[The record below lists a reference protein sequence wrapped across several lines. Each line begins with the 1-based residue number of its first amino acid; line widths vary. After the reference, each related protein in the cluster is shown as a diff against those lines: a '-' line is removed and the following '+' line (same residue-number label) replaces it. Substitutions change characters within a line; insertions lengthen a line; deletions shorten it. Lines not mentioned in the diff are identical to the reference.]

1 MAIPQSFLDQ
11 LKMSCD
17 IETIVS
23 SYVSLKRAGRT
34 SKGLCP
40 FHSEKSPSFVV
51 YHENQSFYCFG
62 CGAGGDVISFIM
74 RIENLGYIEALRF
87 LAERAGIPFPEE
99 EREDPTLRIKPLVYE
114 INRAA
119 AHYFHDCL
127 RGEQGAPGR
136 EYLLGQRQ
144 LTAATITKYGL
155 GYAPS
160 GWDNL
165 RNYLRSKGYSDEQ
178 MLQAAVVSRGRDGK
192 SVYDTFRNRV
202 IFPIIDIRKN
212 VIGFGGRVLD
222 DSKPKYLNSPDTP
235 VFKKSRNLFSLNF
248 AKNGKGDKLI
258 LAEGYMDVIAM
269 NQAGFENVVATLG
282 TALTEEQARLMS
294 QYAKEV
300 IIAYDSDGPG
310 RTATNRAVKLLEDV
324 DLKTRILDM
333 KGAKDPDEFIKKYG
347 VERFKMLIDD
357 ARNVTEYQLSV
368 IRAKYEDL
376 TAPDQQSAYLQ
387 EATAYLS
394 TVPNKIEREIYAGK
408 LAAETGALKEVIRE
422 GIDAAYNRRVRAARK
437 KEASDIQAGRLDL
450 YAGSRRKNGMA
461 EDGILGCLYYHPD
474 WTGYILSRVGEEML
488 STDDTRAIYRTM
500 LRLQQQGEYTLTELS
515 AALPENQ
522 LSQITGVLARVSEQQ
537 LSVTR
542 EALEDYIRTL
552 ENYHRKTEIDQIAD
566 LSVDDAGRLAEKIRQ
581 SKKS

>member
-17 IETIVS
+17 IESIVS
-23 SYVSLKRAGRT
+23 SYVSLKHSGRT

-62 CGAGGDVISFIM
+62 CGAGGDVISFVM
-74 RIENLGYIEALRF
+74 RIENLGYIEALKF
-87 LAERAGIPFPEE
+87 LAEKAGIPFPEE
-99 EREDPTLRIKPLVYE
+99 EREDPSLQIKPLIYE

-119 AHYFHDCL
+119 AHYFHSCL
-127 RGEQGAPGR
+127 RSEQGAPGR
-136 EYLLGQRQ
+136 EYLMGQRQ
-144 LTAATITKYGL
+144 LSSKTVTKYGL

-160 GWDNL
+160 GWNNL
-165 RNYLRSKGYSDEQ
+165 RDYLRGKGYSDEQ

-222 DSKPKYLNSPDTP
+222 DSKPKYLNSSDTP

-248 AKNGKGDKLI
+248 AKNVSGDKLI

-282 TALTEEQARLMS
+282 TSLTSEQARLMAG
-294 QYAKEV
+294 YAKEI

-310 RTATNRAVKLLEDV
+310 RTATNRAVGLLEEAG
-324 DLKTRILDM
+324 LKTRILDM
-333 KGAKDPDEFIKKYG
+333 KGAKDPDEFIKKFG
-347 VERFKMLIDD
+347 VERFKMLLDD
-357 ARNVTEYQLSV
+357 ARNVTEYQIGV
-368 IRAKYEDL
+368 IRAKYDL
-376 TAPDQQSAYLQ
+376 GSPDQQSAYLQ

-422 GIDAAYNRRVRAARK
+422 SIDAAFNRRVRAARK
-437 KEASDIQAGRLDL
+437 KESTDIQSGRLNL
-450 YAGSRRKNGMA
+450 YAGSRRVNGMA
-461 EDGILGCLYYHPD
+461 EDGILGCLYRHPD
-474 WTGYILSRVGEEML
+474 WAGYIMGRISE
-488 STDDTRAIYRTM
+488 DTFSSEDSKEIYRAM
-500 LRLQQQGEYTLTELS
+500 LRLQREGECTLTELGGVLS
-515 AALPENQ
+515 ESQMNQ
-522 LSQITGVLARVSEQQ
+522 LSGIVARVSEQQ
-537 LSVTR
+537 LSISR
-542 EALEDYIRTL
+542 EALEDYLRTL
-552 ENYHRKTEIDQIAD
+552 EDYSRRQEIGKGQELSMDEARK
-566 LSVDDAGRLAEKIRQ
+566 LAEQIRQ
-581 SKKS
+581 KKQ

>member
-23 SYVSLKRAGRT
+23 SYVSLKRSGRT

-62 CGAGGDVISFIM
+62 CGVGGDVISFIEKA
-74 RIENLGYIEALRF
+74 ENLSYIEALRF

-99 EREDPTLRIKPLVYE
+99 EREDPMLRIKPLIYE

-119 AHYFHDCL
+119 AHYFHSCL
-127 RGEQGAPGR
+127 RSEQGAPGR
-136 EYLLGQRQ
+136 EYLLGERR
-144 LTAATITKYGL
+144 LSSKTVTKYGL
-155 GYAPS
+155 GYAPA

-165 RNYLRSKGYSDEQ
+165 RNYLRGKGYSDEQ
-178 MLQAAVVSRGRDGK
+178 MLTAALVTRGRDGK

-202 IFPIIDIRKN
+202 IIPIIDIRKN

-222 DSKPKYLNSPDTP
+222 DSKPKYLNSSDTP

-248 AKNGKGDKLI
+248 AKNVSGDKLI

-282 TALTEEQARLMS
+282 TALTSEQARLMAT
-294 QYAKEV
+294 YAKEIV
-300 IIAYDSDGPG
+300 IAYDSDGPG
-310 RTATNRAVKLLEDV
+310 RTATNRAVGLLEEV
-324 DLKTRILDM
+324 GLKTRILDM

-347 VERFKMLIDD
+347 TERFKMLIDD
-357 ARNVTEYQLSV
+357 ARNVTEYQIGV
-368 IRAKYEDL
+368 IRAKYDL
-376 TAPDQQSAYLQ
+376 GSPDQQSAYLQ
-387 EATAYLS
+387 EAADYLS

-408 LAAETGALKEVIRE
+408 LASETGALKEVIRE
-422 GIDAAYNRRVRAARK
+422 SIEAAFNRRVRTARK
-437 KEASDIQAGRLDL
+437 KESTDIQSGRLNL
-450 YAGSRRKNGMA
+450 YARTRRTGGMA
-461 EDGILGCLYYHPD
+461 EDGILGCLYRHPD
-474 WTGYILSRVGEEML
+474 WGGYIMGRVSEEMF
-488 STDDTRAIYRTM
+488 SSEDTKEIYRAM
-500 LRLQQQGEYTLTELS
+500 LRLQQEGECTLTELG
-515 AALPENQ
+515 
-522 LSQITGVLARVSEQQ
+522 GVLSEGQMNQISGVVARISEQQ
-537 LSVTR
+537 LSVSR

-552 ENYHRKTEIDQIAD
+552 EDSIRKKE
-566 LSVDDAGRLAEKIRQ
+566 LSRAQELSEEEFRRLAEQIRERKQ
-581 SKKS
+581 

>member
-23 SYVSLKRAGRT
+23 SYVSLKRSGRT

-40 FHSEKSPSFVV
+40 FHSEKTASFTV
-51 YHENQSFYCFG
+51 YHDSQSFFCYG
-62 CGAGGDVISFIM
+62 CQKGGDVITFI
-74 RIENLGYIEALRF
+74 REIEHLDYVEALRF
-87 LAERAGIPFPEE
+87 LAERVGIPFPEE
-99 EREDPTLRIKPLVYE
+99 EQEDPSLRIKPLIYE

-119 AHYFHDCL
+119 AHYFHSCL

-136 EYLLGQRQ
+136 EYLMGQRQ
-144 LTAATITKYGL
+144 LSTKTVTKYGL
-155 GYAPS
+155 GYAPP

-165 RNYLRSKGYSDEQ
+165 RNYLRGKGYSDEQ

-248 AKNGKGDKLI
+248 AKNVSGDKLI

-269 NQAGFENVVATLG
+269 NQAGVENVVATLG
-282 TALTEEQARLMS
+282 TALTPEQARLMAT
-294 QYAKEV
+294 YAKEI

-310 RTATNRAVKLLEDV
+310 RTATNRAVGLLEEV
-324 DLKTRILDM
+324 GLKTRILDM

-357 ARNVTEYQLSV
+357 ARNVTEYQIGV
-368 IRAKYEDL
+368 IRAKYDL
-376 TAPDQQSAYLQ
+376 GAPDQQSAYLQ

-422 GIDAAYNRRVRAARK
+422 SIDAAFNRRVRAARK

-450 YAGSRRKNGMA
+450 YAGKRRANGMA
-461 EDGILGCLYYHPD
+461 EDGILGCLYLHPD
-474 WTGYILSRVGEEML
+474 WGGYILGRVSEEMF
-488 STDDTRAIYRTM
+488 STDDTREIYRTM
-500 LRLQQQGEYTLTELS
+500 LRLQQEGECTLTELGG
-515 AALPENQ
+515 ALSEGQMNQ
-522 LSQITGVLARVSEQQ
+522 ISGIVARVSEQQ

-552 ENYHRKTEIDQIAD
+552 EDYSRKQEIEKVQD
-566 LSVDDAGRLAEKIRQ
+566 LSIDEASKLAQQIRQ
-581 SKKS
+581 RKQ